1 MMMMMIDDDDNLEAQ
16 AQVPLHI
23 PAGQAQ
29 VLIAV
34 QAGGEP
40 GVMQGLSR
48 RQSLAWVSCQQL
60 PHQALRT
67 ARHAI
72 VNCVGWPQ
80 SSIACL
86 G

>member
-1 MMMMMIDDDDNLEAQ
+1 M
-16 AQVPLHI
+16 PLHI

-40 GVMQGLSR
+40 GVLQRLAG
-48 RQSLAWVSCQQL
+48 RQSLAWVGCQQL
-60 PHQALRT
+60 PHQALCT
-67 ARHAI
+67 ARHEM
-72 VNCVGWPQ
+72 VNCLDGLIVERLVNRL
-80 SSIACL
+80 L